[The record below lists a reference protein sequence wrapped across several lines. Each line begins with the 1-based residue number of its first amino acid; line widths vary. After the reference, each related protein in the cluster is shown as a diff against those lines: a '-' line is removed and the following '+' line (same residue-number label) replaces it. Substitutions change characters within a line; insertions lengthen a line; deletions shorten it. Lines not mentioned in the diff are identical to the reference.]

1 MQKIKIVLSIFCIL
15 SVFIGFVGNRPTP
28 YVFPDLPTFP
38 KMPVS
43 VQNPVT
49 NEGVQLGRYLFYD
62 PILSKDSNMSCS
74 SCHQQKYA
82 FSDAPKAFSIGSLQ
96 TPLKRNTLP
105 LFNLAWYPSFF
116 WDGRAATLEQQVL
129 FPVKT
134 HEEMDLDWITAA
146 KRINQST
153 FYGSQFRN
161 LFGKSLVDSIQISYA
176 IAQFLRTLISYQSK
190 YDRVYIRQATFT
202 DQEYNGFEL
211 MNDMTRGDCLL
222 CHTTDG
228 DALGTTAKFSNNGLD
243 NILNANDYS
252 DIGFGKTTKKLSDN
266 GKFKIPSLRNIALTA
281 PYMHDGRFKT
291 LEEVL
296 DFYSEGVHFCANI
309 DSKMEFAR
317 MGGPKL
323 TATEKKNIIAFLNTF
338 TDSVFISNPAFSNP
352 FKN

>member
-1 MQKIKIVLSIFCIL
+1 MRKIKILFSIFCIIG
-15 SVFIGFVGNRPTP
+15 VFIGFVDKRPTP

-38 KMPVS
+38 EMPVS
-43 VQNPVT
+43 AQNPVT
-49 NEGVQLGRYLFYD
+49 YEGMQLGRYLFYD
-62 PILSKDSNMSCS
+62 PILSQDSSMSCA

-82 FSDAPKAFSIGSLQ
+82 FSDAPKAFSTGLHKTSL
-96 TPLKRNTLP
+96 TRNTLP

-116 WDGRAATLEQQVL
+116 WDGRALTLEQQVL
-129 FPVKT
+129 FPVKS
-134 HEEMDLDWITAA
+134 HEEMDLDWITAS
-146 KRINQST
+146 KRVTGST
-153 FYGSQFRN
+153 FYRSQFQHA
-161 LFGKSLVDSIQISYA
+161 FGKSAIDSTDIAYA

-190 YDRVYIRQATFT
+190 YDLVYMRKATFT

-211 MNDMTRGDCLL
+211 VNDMTRGDCLL

-243 NILNANDYS
+243 SIVNATEYS
-252 DIGFGKTTKKLSDN
+252 DAGLGKTTNKLSDN

-317 MGGPKL
+317 TGGSKL
-323 TATEKKNIIAFLNTF
+323 TSTEKKNIIAFLNTF

-352 FKN
+352 FEK

>member
-1 MQKIKIVLSIFCIL
+1 MQKGKILLFIFCIL
-15 SVFIGFVGNRPTP
+15 SIVAFVDNRPTP

-38 KMPVS
+38 EMPVS
-43 VQNPVT
+43 AQNPVT
-49 NEGVQLGRYLFYD
+49 KEGVQLGRDLFYD
-62 PILSKDSNMSCS
+62 PVLSRDSTMSCS

-82 FSDAPKAFSIGSLQ
+82 FSDAPKAFSLGANGVV
-96 TPLKRNTLP
+96 LKRNTMP

-116 WDGRAATLEQQVL
+116 WDGRATSLEQQVL
-129 FPVKT
+129 FPVKA
-134 HEEMDLDWITAA
+134 HEEMDLDWSTAA
-146 KRINQST
+146 KRIARNT
-153 FYGSQFRN
+153 FYRRQFRN
-161 LFGKSLVDSIQISYA
+161 LYGALPVDSTQITYA

-190 YDRVYIRQATFT
+190 YDRVYMRQATFT
-202 DQEYNGFEL
+202 EEEYNGFEL
-211 MNDMTRGDCLL
+211 MNDMTRGDCLH

-243 NILNANDYS
+243 NVLNAKDYL
-252 DIGFGKTTKKLSDN
+252 DAGLGKTTKKLTDN

-317 MGGPKL
+317 MGGAKL
-323 TATEKKNIIAFLNTF
+323 TIKEKKNIITFLHTF
-338 TDSVFISNPAFSNP
+338 TDSVFISNSAYSNP
-352 FKN
+352 FHN